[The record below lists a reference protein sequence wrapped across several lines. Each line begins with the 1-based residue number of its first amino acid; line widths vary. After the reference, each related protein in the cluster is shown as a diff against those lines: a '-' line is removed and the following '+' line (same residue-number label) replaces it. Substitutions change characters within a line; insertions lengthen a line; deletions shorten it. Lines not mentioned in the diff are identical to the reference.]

1 MQTVCPSSTSS
12 GMRRALH
19 SGHAMQLARE
29 AGNITQGSRAAGMQ
43 TKVDR
48 IKNFSLAKSSKI
60 ETLKFSNFC
69 EVVKKHK
76 SLKLFYSYL
85 PLFLSNG
92 FSRFWNSK
100 LTRMRRV
107 QHSGHLLQLAREASN
122 EIKASAAPRIQNR
135 AGVRVRSRRT
145 KMSTNRKVIT

>member
-1 MQTVCPSSTSS
+1 
-12 GMRRALH
+12 MRRAVH
-19 SGHAMQLARE
+19 SAHAVQLGRE
-29 AGNITQGSRAAGMQ
+29 AVNRINASRAAGMQ
-43 TKVDR
+43 TKVDKNSR
-48 IKNFSLAKSSKI
+48 WRSSQKFKILKSIFGEVIKK
-60 ETLKFSNFC
+60 T
-69 EVVKKHK
+69 K

-122 EIKASAAPRIQNR
+122 EINASAAPRIQNR
-135 AGVRVRSRRT
+135 GGDGVRSGRT
-145 KMSTNRKVIT
+145 KMSMNRKVIG

>member
-1 MQTVCPSSTSS
+1 MRSVCFSSTSS
-12 GMRRALH
+12 RMRRAVH
-19 SGHAMQLARE
+19 SAHAVQLGRE
-29 AGNITQGSRAAGMQ
+29 ASNRINASRAAGMQ

-48 IKNFSLAKSSKI
+48 IKKI
-60 ETLKFSNFC
+60 EVLKFFNFG

-122 EIKASAAPRIQNR
+122 EINASAAPRIQNR
-135 AGVRVRSRRT
+135 VGDGVRSSRT
-145 KMSTNRKVIT
+145 KMSMNRKVIA